1 MKSLI
6 IIGLILFSSS
16 LIAKN
21 DTVYISNLDHA
32 MEFDTYFS
40 GAFASLA
47 KEQIPLMMKDDPD
60 NFKPINASIKSLIAN
75 NQICDVNAVIPIVK
89 QYGSL
94 KHILNYK
101 KMFHIYFQEV
111 KARLTW
117 AQSVYYIIDDQG
129 YFVYVE
135 FKDVYHDNKH
145 LIFNQAL
152 LKSVRVNKSHF
163 KKYGYKIP

>member
-1 MKSLI
+1 
-6 IIGLILFSSS
+6 
-16 LIAKN
+16 
-21 DTVYISNLDHA
+21 
-32 MEFDTYFS
+32 
-40 GAFASLA
+40 
-47 KEQIPLMMKDDPD
+47 MMKEDPD
-60 NFKPINASIKSLIAN
+60 NFTPINASIKSLIAN

-101 KMFHIYFQEV
+101 KIFHIYFQEI

-135 FKDVYHDNKH
+135 FKDDYHGNKH
-145 LIFNQAL
+145 LVFDHAL

-163 KKYGYKIP
+163 KKYGFKIP